1 MAERDTLH
9 VFYIG
14 HDVFQ
19 QVMKNKGRNIGNQL
33 TMICKKITYLIP
45 CAEFVIL
52 ATSSSMAK

>member
-1 MAERDTLH
+1 MF
-9 VFYIG
+9 FYIG